1 MSSVGRGSHSGPRS
15 SEVERIIA
23 AAEVDT
29 TFAGKKAMRYRGRR
43 SVRPL
48 ALRMGQ
54 EGRKERVTDRRT
66 DGGV

>member
-43 SVRPL
+43 SVRGL
-48 ALRMGQ
+48 FYTVL
-54 EGRKERVTDRRT
+54 TL
-66 DGGV
+66 

>member
-43 SVRPL
+43 SVRL
-48 ALRMGQ
+48 LVLETSRKGR
-54 EGRKERVTDRRT
+54 EGRD
-66 DGGV
+66 